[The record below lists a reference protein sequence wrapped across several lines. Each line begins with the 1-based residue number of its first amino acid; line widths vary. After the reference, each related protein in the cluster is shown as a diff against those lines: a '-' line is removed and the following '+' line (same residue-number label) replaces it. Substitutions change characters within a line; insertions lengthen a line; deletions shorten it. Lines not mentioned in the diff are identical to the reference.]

1 MNSGIIIFTDG
12 VFGTTDAGLL
22 EILLSQLR
30 HNTISCSFVQVI
42 LFVFEG
48 LNWINY
54 HHQTLRTFR
63 SEVEVAIRHRQKVSC
78 LITI

>member
-42 LFVFEG
+42 LFVFDE

-54 HHQTLRTFR
+54 HHQHFGPTGWKSKLPSGIVRRFLAT
-63 SEVEVAIRHRQKVSC
+63 
-78 LITI
+78 